1 VSKAYDHVS
10 DDDLIDLFIGKAAL
24 SGPVRG
30 FRPSPSRG
38 ALALEP
44 RAKAGQ
50 GNPMGKPKRGQ
61 EDIDVLRASL
71 TPLRGMLGDVSRSF
85 ELKKAAPLLKAPNRR
100 FKTSGAM
107 AAVSTRNVEIA
118 AAMQSQ
124 LCVREAP
131 ELRDA
136 VNFDESRT
144 APIHRWFRYREGFS
158 PAILDMLCE
167 TRRVF
172 DPFCGCG
179 TTLIEAKRRGISAIG
194 ADVNPLAVFVAKTKT
209 RNYTAKHRREF
220 DAWAGQSMRCFSE
233 WPVPKMPLLSKLF
246 QPEALSELS
255 RLRAGLEKC
264 ADRTVR
270 DLLLLCWLN
279 ILESSSN
286 VFKEGNG
293 LKYRNKKRQP
303 GRYATI
309 PDEVWVPRYF
319 GSSIRN
325 FVQQRW
331 HDQCLSASK
340 DLESVTDR
348 ESSKRIEILE
358 RSCLDAAIK
367 DEVGTCDAS
376 LFSPPYANR
385 FDYFEAFKIEL
396 WMGNFVSRSEEMRQL
411 RNRSIRNN
419 LTVQTGKV
427 RQRADL
433 ENFLHLMD
441 DEASSVRMG
450 IRETLRGY
458 FEDISLLAANLRTVL
473 KPGAKVLCVVGN
485 SAYAACS
492 YRRTSSAQQF
502 LETLVSKFRRLK
514 WPGIYISAVSSAERW
529 SADYSPICA
538 KVSSHANDERPAAT
552 GARVR
557 RRR

>member
-1 VSKAYDHVS
+1 VSKAYDQVS

-24 SGPVRG
+24 SGLVRG
-30 FRPSPSRG
+30 FGPSPNRSPV
-38 ALALEP
+38 ALAP

-50 GNPMGKPKRGQ
+50 GNVMGKRERGQ
-61 EDIDVLRASL
+61 EDIDVPPASL
-71 TPLRGMLGDVSRSF
+71 TPLRGMPGEVSGSF
-85 ELKKAAPLLKAPNRR
+85 EVKNAAPLSKAPHRA
-100 FKTSGAM
+100 FKTSRAM
-107 AAVSTRNVEIA
+107 AAASTRNVEIA
-118 AAMQSQ
+118 TAMQSQ
-124 LCVREAP
+124 LCVCEAP

-136 VNFDESRT
+136 VNFDEGRT

-158 PAILDMLCE
+158 PAIFDMLCA

-209 RNYTAKHRREF
+209 RNYAAKHRREF
-220 DAWAGQSMRCFSE
+220 EAWAEQSMQCFSE
-233 WPVPKMPLLSKLF
+233 WPAPKMPLLPKLF
-246 QPEALSELS
+246 QPEALSELL
-255 RLRAGLEKC
+255 RLRAGLEEC
-264 ADRTVR
+264 EDRTVR

-303 GRYATI
+303 GQYATV

-319 GSSIRN
+319 GNSIRN

-331 HDQCLSASK
+331 HDQCLSVSK
-340 DLESVTDR
+340 DLESRTKR
-348 ESSKRIEILE
+348 EPSKIEILE
-358 RSCLDAAIK
+358 RSCLDAAIM
-367 DEVGTCDAS
+367 DEVRTCDAS

-396 WMGNFVSRSEEMRQL
+396 WMGNFVGSSEEMRQL

-419 LTVQTGKV
+419 LTVQTRKV

-433 ENFLHLMD
+433 EDFLHLMD

-458 FEDISLLAANLRTVL
+458 FEDISLLAGNLRAVL
-473 KPGAKVLCVVGN
+473 KPGARVLCVVGN
-485 SAYAACS
+485 SAYAGVLIPTDLLCATIFRDAGFEVQAIKVARHLHISSQQRSKMVSGLQPYMRESVIACQ
-492 YRRTSSAQQF
+492 R
-502 LETLVSKFRRLK
+502 
-514 WPGIYISAVSSAERW
+514 
-529 SADYSPICA
+529 
-538 KVSSHANDERPAAT
+538 
-552 GARVR
+552 
-557 RRR
+557 